1 MHTGVKI
8 VCYFSVVCERLA
20 MMFLVLAGNSIS
32 GFFNNRG
39 TNGILWSSSES
50 GTNAWYRNV
59 NSGSAQVNRNANDK
73 SNGLSVRCL
82 KNSQEGASREARR
95 FSIFYVQMIIII

>member
-1 MHTGVKI
+1 LHNAVKI
-8 VCYFSVVCERLA
+8 ECYFSVLCERLA
-20 MMFLVLAGNSIS
+20 MMFLVLAGNVSS
-32 GFFNNRG
+32 GSFNNRG

-50 GTNAWYRNV
+50 GANAWYRNV

-82 KNSQEGASREARR
+82 KNSLGKRR
-95 FSIFYVQMIIII
+95 LKHDAFLCIK